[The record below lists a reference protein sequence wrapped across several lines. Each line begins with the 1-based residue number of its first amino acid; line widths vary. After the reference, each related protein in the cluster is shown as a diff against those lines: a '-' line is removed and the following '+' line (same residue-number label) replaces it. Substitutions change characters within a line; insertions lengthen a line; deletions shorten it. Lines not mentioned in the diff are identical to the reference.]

1 MLGVPATTAY
11 DLNFRLLGIPVR
23 IHPFFWAVA
32 ALLGW
37 SNQDFSR
44 ILIWVACVF
53 VSILVHEF
61 GHGLTARAL
70 DGQRPSIVLYAM
82 GGLCFYDREHSSPWR
97 RLAILAMGPG
107 AGFLLFILVSVIG
120 STVLGILP
128 TAMFGIGP
136 VELGLIHEPP
146 RWVFSS
152 PLILVTY
159 FDLLAINLFWGI
171 FNLLPIFP
179 LDGGQ
184 MMHTLLSMRNR
195 REGPRWSY
203 IVSIGVAAL
212 VATYLYTHNQTP
224 NAFLVAYLGLIN
236 FQLLQAARFQSRYDG
251 ENEDDWWRK

>member
-37 SNQDFSR
+37 SNQDFSH
-44 ILIWVACVF
+44 ILVWVGCVL

-70 DGQRPSIVLYAM
+70 DRQRPSIVLYAM

-107 AGFLLFILVSVIG
+107 AGFLLLIVVGVIG
-120 STVLGILP
+120 TAVLGILP
-128 TAMFGIGP
+128 TYL
-136 VELGLIHEPP
+136 LGFTPIERALVHQPP
-146 RWVFSS
+146 QWTS
-152 PLILVTY
+152 PLILAAY
-159 FDLLAINLFWGI
+159 YDLLVINLFWGL

-184 MMHTLLSMRNR
+184 MTHTILSLRNR
-195 REGPRWSY
+195 REGPRWCH

-212 VATYLYTHNQTP
+212 VATYLYTHDQTP
-224 NAFLVAYLGLIN
+224 NALLVAYLGLIN
-236 FQLLQAARFQSRYDG
+236 FQLLQAAQFQSRYDG
-251 ENEDDWWRK
+251 GDDDDWWRK

>member
-1 MLGVPATTAY
+1 MLAVPATTAY

-44 ILIWVACVF
+44 ILIWIACVF

-70 DGQRPSIVLYAM
+70 DRQRPSIVLYAM
-82 GGLCFYDREHSSPWR
+82 GGLCYYDRNDSSPWK
-97 RLAILAMGPG
+97 RLAVLIMGPG
-107 AGFLLFILVSVIG
+107 AGFLLFILVGILG
-120 STVLGILP
+120 TAILGIKP
-128 TAMFGIGP
+128 TYM
-136 VELGLIHEPP
+136 LGLTPIENALVHDTP
-146 RWVFSS
+146 RWMS
-152 PLILVTY
+152 PLMLVAY
-159 FDLLAINLFWGI
+159 FDLLVINLYWGL

-184 MMHTLLSMRNR
+184 MMHTALSMRNR

-212 VATYLYTHNQTP
+212 VATYLYTHDQIP
-224 NAFLVAYLGLIN
+224 NALLVAYLGLIN

-251 ENEDDWWRK
+251 GDDDDWWRK